1 MSNFNAILVLAD
13 GSIIRGKGI
22 GAHGNKEGEVVFNT
36 SMTGYQEA
44 LSDPSYKYQILT
56 FTYPLIGNY
65 GINEIDFESNDIHV
79 QGVVVKEACKE
90 PSHPLMKKSLYKFFE
105 DCGITGIEG
114 VDTRALTR
122 KLRNFGVMNGIL
134 KFPYHEN
141 EIDELREKAKKVA
154 DISTQDLV
162 SMVTIKDVESR
173 MVKGAKKT
181 VVMIDCGEKESI
193 AKNITERNLN
203 LIRVPANFSADK
215 IFAYN
220 PDGIIISNGPGDPK
234 KVDYVIRTVKEIIKE
249 KIPIFGICLGHQI
262 LALSMGAET
271 YKLKFGHRGSNQPV
285 KDLRTGKC
293 YITSQNHGFAV
304 DAESAKDA
312 NLEVTQI
319 NLNDGSV
326 EGLRNDNL
334 KMFSVQYHPEVHP
347 GPYLLGHVFDHFKSM
362 LM

>member
-1 MSNFNAILVLAD
+1 MSNFNAVIVLAD
-13 GSIIRGKGI
+13 GTVIKGN
-22 GAHGNKEGEVVFNT
+22 GFGCQGNKEGEVVFNT

-44 LSDPSYKYQILT
+44 LSDPSYKHQILI

-65 GINEIDFESNDIHV
+65 GINEADFESGGVHV
-79 QGVVVKEACKE
+79 SGVVVKEVCKK
-90 PSHPLMKKSLYKFFE
+90 PFHTFMKKSVGKFFE
-105 DCGITGIEG
+105 EHNITGIEG

-134 KFPYHEN
+134 KFPYDEG
-141 EIDELREKAKKVA
+141 EIEELKEKAKKIA

-162 SMVTIKDVESR
+162 SMVTIKEPKIYKVD
-173 MVKGAKKT
+173 GAKKT

-193 AKNITERNLN
+193 AKNIIERKINLT
-203 LIRVPANFSADK
+203 RVPANFSADK
-215 IFAYN
+215 ILEYE
-220 PDGIIISNGPGDPK
+220 PDGIIVSNGPGDPK
-234 KVDYVIRTVKEIIKE
+234 RAEYVIKTVRELMKE

-262 LALSMGAET
+262 LALSFGAET

-285 KDLRTGKC
+285 KDLITGKC

-304 DAESAKDA
+304 NAESAKSA
-312 NLEVTQI
+312 NLEITQI

-326 EGLRNDNL
+326 EGLRSKDL

-347 GPYLLGHVFDHFKSM
+347 GPYLLGHIFDDFKNM
-362 LM
+362 L

>member
-1 MSNFNAILVLAD
+1 MSDSDAVLVLAD
-13 GSIIRGKGI
+13 GTVIKGKGL
-22 GAHGNKEGEVVFNT
+22 GCHGNKEGEVVFNT

-56 FTYPLIGNY
+56 FTYPLLGNY
-65 GINEIDFESNDIHV
+65 GINETDFESDNVHV
-79 QGVVVKEACKE
+79 RGVVVKEACQK
-90 PSHPLMKKSLYKFFE
+90 PLHPFMKKTLNKFFE
-105 DCGITGIEG
+105 EHSITGIEG

-134 KFPYHEN
+134 KFPYDEN
-141 EIDELREKAKKVA
+141 EIEELKEKAKKIA

-162 SMVTIKDVESR
+162 SMVTIKEPKIYKVD
-173 MVKGAKKT
+173 GAKKM
-181 VVMIDCGEKESI
+181 MIDCGEKESI
-193 AKNITERNLN
+193 AKNIIERKINLTG
-203 LIRVPANFSADK
+203 VPANFSAAQ
-215 IFAYN
+215 ILEYG

-234 KVDYVIRTVKEIIKE
+234 RTDYVIKTVQELMKE

-262 LALSMGAET
+262 LALSSGANT

-285 KDLRTGKC
+285 KDLITGKC
-293 YITSQNHGFAV
+293 YVTSQNHGFAV
-304 DAESAKDA
+304 NAESANNA

-326 EGLRNDNL
+326 EGLRSKDL

-347 GPYLLGHVFDHFKSM
+347 GPYRLGHIFDEFKAM
-362 LM
+362 L